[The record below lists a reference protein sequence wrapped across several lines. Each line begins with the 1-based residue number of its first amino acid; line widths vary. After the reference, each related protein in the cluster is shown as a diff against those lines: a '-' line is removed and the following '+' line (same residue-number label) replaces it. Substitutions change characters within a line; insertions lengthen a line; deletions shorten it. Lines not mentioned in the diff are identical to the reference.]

1 MRVNFIG
8 SFGKNTGVSQD
19 VSILHGL
26 VAHVLDKDAQ
36 VRHIPHRFPACPQAE
51 VNFFIEV
58 INPAM
63 FIYAAKNIWIP
74 NPEWTYQTWEPYA
87 KMVDEIWVK
96 TQEAATLFEKW
107 VPAEKVKLVGWTSI
121 DKEYPTLGSKD
132 PKKAIVPVGK
142 NIWRHPKPILQAYS
156 RIFMQK
162 PDDYAKLPHLTIVHV
177 PSNVPIPEIAEAI
190 RSKVTV
196 RSEVIPDEEYK
207 ALLHECGAVVCM
219 SAAEGFGHAVNEAL
233 SSGCIPI
240 LSPIQPFREM
250 VKDALWVSNAK
261 VVDHPQCM
269 GVLEDVDV
277 DSLADALIAYTRL
290 TPDDHRN
297 LTMNSRESYEDRHE
311 AFVKNMLARLDRL
324 FTGLPPHV
332 LEEKL
337 PKEVDL
343 PPVSI
348 ITLTRDR
355 RSFIPLAKYCFL
367 AQTYPEHLLEWVI
380 IDDGMDP
387 IKDLVSD
394 MPNVTYILLDKPLS
408 IGAKRNV
415 AIMKAK
421 HDILVM
427 MDDDD
432 VYPNNS
438 VVARVAHM
446 LAEPKKECLFST
458 VLPCYEIHETKSFM
472 NVPPITLPMSQRVS
486 EATLCFT
493 RAFWQQQPFPDQ
505 QIAEGDA
512 FIRGREQMCRELSPQ
527 DVIVSLCHKKTTS
540 SRKPP
545 AGMEV
550 NGSHYGFSNEL
561 FTLISEIALCID

>member
-36 VRHIPHRFPACPQAE
+36 IRHVPHRFPSCPQAE
-51 VNFFIEV
+51 VNFFVEV
-58 INPAM
+58 INPAL
-63 FIYAAKNIWIP
+63 FAYAGKNIWIP

-96 TQEAATLFEKW
+96 TRDAETLFLKW
-107 VPAEKVKLVGWTSI
+107 TPNVKYVSWTSI
-121 DKEYPTLGSKD
+121 DKTYPELGSKD
-132 PKKAIVPVGK
+132 RTKGIVPVGK
-142 NIWRHPKPILQAYS
+142 NVWRHPKPILQAYS
-156 RIFMQK
+156 RILMQN
-162 PDDYAKLPHLTIVHV
+162 PTAFETLPHLTIVHV
-177 PSNVPIPEIAEAI
+177 PTAVPIGDIPEGIK
-190 RSKVTV
+190 SKITV
-196 RSEVIPDEEYK
+196 RGEVVPDEEYK
-207 ALLHECGAVVCM
+207 ELLRTCGLVVCT
-219 SAAEGFGHAVNEAL
+219 SAAEGFGHAVNEAM
-233 SSGCIPI
+233 SAGCVPI
-240 LSPIQPFREM
+240 LSPIEPFRELS
-250 VKDALWVSNAK
+250 KNALWVSNAK
-261 VVDHPQCM
+261 VIPHPQCL

-277 DSLADALIAYTRL
+277 DSLADALIAYTKL
-290 TPDDHRN
+290 SADDIRAA
-297 LTMNSRESYEDRHE
+297 TMDSREAYEDRHE
-311 AFVKNMLARLDRL
+311 AFVKNMLARLDEL
-324 FTGLPPHV
+324 FIGVKPYS
-332 LEEKL
+332 LEERM
-337 PKEVDL
+337 PKEADL
-343 PPVSI
+343 PGVSI

-355 RSFIPLAKYCFL
+355 RSFIPLAKYGYL
-367 AQTYPEHLLEWVI
+367 AQSYPEHLLEWVI
-380 IDDGMDP
+380 VDDGKDP

-394 MPNVTYILLDKPLS
+394 LPNVNYVLVDEPLS
-408 IGAKRNV
+408 IGAKRNLAV
-415 AIMKAK
+415 SKAK

-438 VVARVAHM
+438 VLARVAHM
-446 LAEPKKECLFST
+446 LAEPKKDCLFST

-472 NVPPITLPMSQRVS
+472 NVPPITLDMSKRVS

-493 RAFWQQQPFPDQ
+493 RQFWQERGFPDQ

-512 FIRGREQMCRELSPQ
+512 FIHGREQMCREFSPQ

-550 NGSHYGFSNEL
+550 NGSHYGFSDEL

>member
-26 VAHVLDKDAQ
+26 VAHVLDKDAKI
-36 VRHIPHRFPACPQAE
+36 RHIPHRFPQCPQAE

-58 INPAM
+58 INPAL
-63 FIYAAKNIWIP
+63 FAYAGKNIWIP
-74 NPEWTYQTWEPYA
+74 NQEWTYQTWEPYA
-87 KMVDEIWVK
+87 KMVDEVWVK
-96 TQEAATLFEKW
+96 TREAEELFLKW
-107 VPAEKVKLVGWTSI
+107 TPNVKYIGWTSV
-121 DKEYPTLGSKD
+121 DKKYPELGSKNSN
-132 PKKAIVPVGK
+132 KGIVPVGK
-142 NIWRHPKPILQAYS
+142 NVWRNPKPIFQAYS
-156 RIFMQK
+156 RILAQHPEIF
-162 PDDYAKLPHLTIVHV
+162 PNLPHLTVVHV
-177 PSNVPIPEIAEAI
+177 PEHVPIGDIPKGIA
-190 RSKVTV
+190 SKITV
-196 RSEVIPDEEYK
+196 RGEVIPDEEYA
-207 ALLHECGAVVCM
+207 ALLHTCGLVVCT

-250 VKDALWVSNAK
+250 VKNALWVSNAK
-261 VVDHPQCM
+261 TIPHPQCL

-277 DSLADALIAYTRL
+277 DSLADAFIDYTKMSN
-290 TPDDHRN
+290 DDRRSV
-297 LTMNSRESYEDRHE
+297 TMDSRESYEDRHE
-311 AFVKNMLARLDRL
+311 IFVKDMLKRLDTM
-324 FTGLPPHV
+324 FSGMPEFC
-332 LEEKL
+332 LEDKL
-337 PKEVDL
+337 PKEADL
-343 PPVSI
+343 PPVSV

-367 AQTYPEHLLEWVI
+367 AQTYPEHLIEWVI
-380 IDDGMDP
+380 VDDGKDP

-394 MPNVTYILLDKPLS
+394 LPNVTYILLDEPLS
-408 IGAKRNV
+408 IGAKRNL
-415 AIMKAK
+415 AISKAK

-438 VVARVAHM
+438 ILARVAHM
-446 LAEPKKECLFST
+446 LAEPKKDCIFST
-458 VLPCYEIHETKSFM
+458 MLPCYEIHETKSFM
-472 NVPPITLPMSQRVS
+472 NVPPITLDMSKRVS

-493 RAFWQQQPFPDQ
+493 RQFWQERGFPDQ
-505 QIAEGDA
+505 QVAEGDA
-512 FIRGREQMCRELSPQ
+512 FVHSREQMCREFSPQ
-527 DVIVSLCHKKTTS
+527 DVIVSLSHKKTTS

-550 NGSHYGFSNEL
+550 NGSHYGFSDEL